1 MAAERDQEVD
11 FLVIGGGIA
20 GMRAAIEL
28 ASAGRVLLISKRN
41 SLESRLPYAQA
52 GTAGAFGED
61 EEVVLHLHDSLRAGD
76 GLCRDHA
83 LRILVEEGPQHIE
96 ELIDWSLY
104 FDRNETR
111 LAFAP
116 KSTRSR

>member
-1 MAAERDQEVD
+1 MVVERDEEVD

-28 ASAGRVLLISKRN
+28 ASAGRVLLTSKGN
-41 SLESRLPYAQA
+41 SFESRR
-52 GTAGAFGED
+52 AGAVSALGED
-61 EEVVLHLHDSLRAGD
+61 EEVSLHLHDSLRAGD
-76 GLCRDHA
+76 GLCREDA

-96 ELIDWSLY
+96 ELIDWNSH

-116 KSTRSR
+116 KS